1 MDGNRHS
8 SYNGDSHARPDQEIN
23 AGGGIDI
30 EQLRDLVQLLDSSE
44 VAELEVKLAGGGTR
58 LVLRKAKSPEGSGG
72 QIAASAPLLMQV
84 MQEEAP
90 TGPKETRHTVV
101 APLVG
106 IFHTWARPE
115 GKALI
120 SNGDRV
126 KVGQR
131 VGTIQSLNVLNE
143 VESGIA
149 GRISEILVHDGQPVE
164 YGQPLM
170 TIESVEEA

>member
-1 MDGNRHS
+1 MDGHRHS
-8 SYNGDSHARPDQEIN
+8 PYNGDSHVLPDREVN
-23 AGGGIDI
+23 ASGGIDI
-30 EQLRDLVQLLDSSE
+30 EQLRDLVRLLDRSE
-44 VAELEVKLAGGGTR
+44 VSELEVKQADGGTR
-58 LVLRKAKSPEGSGG
+58 LVLRKAKAPEGSGV
-72 QIAASAPLLMQV
+72 QIVAPAPAV
-84 MQEEAP
+84 MQEETPAV
-90 TGPKETRHTVV
+90 PKETRHTVV

-115 GKALI
+115 GKALV
-120 SNGDRV
+120 STGDQI

-149 GRISEILVHDGQPVE
+149 GRVSEILVHDGQAVE

-170 TIESVEEA
+170 TIESMEEA